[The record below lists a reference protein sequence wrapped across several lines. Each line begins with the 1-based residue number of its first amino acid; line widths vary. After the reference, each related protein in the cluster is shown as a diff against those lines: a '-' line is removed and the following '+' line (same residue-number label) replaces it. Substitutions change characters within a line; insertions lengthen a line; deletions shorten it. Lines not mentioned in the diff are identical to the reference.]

1 MSPRIS
7 PGSSEVVPVPARG
20 EVVPVPA
27 RGEVVP
33 VPAYHPES
41 LTGRGTVHRILIVED
56 QREVSRLLRSTLETL
71 EVELEV
77 VEIPSGEEAI
87 LYSSRNKVDLLVSD
101 YRLAGM
107 SGIELMRKV
116 QKNQPQAKIILVTG
130 QTDPKIR
137 KEVAEAGADA
147 FFIKPVPMA
156 DFLDAVE
163 RHLNFVE
170 TILPPE
176 PIAADDTE
184 IQRGL
189 PDLLAGLRQE
199 LAATA
204 VLLLNDTGRILAR
217 AGDLAGGLGHDNEV
231 ALISSLLS
239 IHSAG
244 LKVSRLI
251 GQKIA
256 SRRWYIIEGGKY
268 DLVFAPV
275 GLTHAM
281 LVIGKGIR
289 WTEGYQGLKTVD
301 IFSAAR
307 KNIEQ
312 VIGETAQGT
321 SATQPKA
328 LTTPLPRAR
337 TGTTEVVEQSMKELA
352 ALFKDAKK
360 KLKPVEV
367 NEFWNKA
374 ADKHKAPSKPDMLSY
389 EQAKQL
395 GLGPAEGDES

>member
-1 MSPRIS
+1 MP
-7 PGSSEVVPVPARG
+7 
-20 EVVPVPA
+20 
-27 RGEVVP
+27 
-33 VPAYHPES
+33 
-41 LTGRGTVHRILIVED
+41 LHRILIVED

-87 LYSSRNKVDLLVSD
+87 LYSSRNRVDLLVSD
-101 YRLAGM
+101 YRLPGM

-116 QKNQPQAKIILVTG
+116 QKNHPQAKIILVTG
-130 QTDPKIR
+130 QADPRIR

-163 RHLNFVE
+163 RHLGLVE

-176 PIAADDTE
+176 PIAFVDTE
-184 IQRGL
+184 IQRDL

-199 LAATA
+199 LAASA
-204 VLLLNDTGRILAR
+204 VLLLNDTGQILAR
-217 AGDLAGGLGHDNEV
+217 AGDLPDSDNEA

-239 IHSAG
+239 IYSAG
-244 LKVSRLI
+244 QKVARLI

-256 SRRWYIIEGGKY
+256 SNRYFFDGAKY
-268 DLVFAPV
+268 DLVFVPV

-281 LVIGKGIR
+281 LVIGKGIAA
-289 WTEGYQGLKTVD
+289 GDQGLKTVD

-312 VIGETAQGT
+312 VLGETAKGT
-321 SATQPKA
+321 LATPEP
-328 LTTPLPRAR
+328 LTTPVE
-337 TGTTEVVEQSMKELA
+337 GVEQTMEEMA
-352 ALFKDAKK
+352 PLFKDAKK
-360 KLKPVEV
+360 KLKPAEV
-367 NEFWNKA
+367 NEFWNNA
-374 ADKHKAPSKPDMLSY
+374 ADKHQALSNPDMLSY
-389 EQAKQL
+389 DQAKQL
-395 GLGPAEGDES
+395 GLAPEDES

>member
-1 MSPRIS
+1 MSP
-7 PGSSEVVPVPARG
+7 
-20 EVVPVPA
+20 
-27 RGEVVP
+27 
-33 VPAYHPES
+33 
-41 LTGRGTVHRILIVED
+41 HRILIVED
-56 QREVSRLLRSTLETL
+56 QREVSRLLRSALETL
-71 EVELEV
+71 EYELEV

-87 LYSSRNKVDLLVSD
+87 LDSSHNKVDLLVSD
-101 YRLAGM
+101 YRLPGM
-107 SGIELMRKV
+107 SGIELMHKV
-116 QKNQPQAKIILVTG
+116 QKNHPQAKIILVTG

-137 KEVAEAGADA
+137 KEVAGAGADA

-163 RHLNFVE
+163 RHLNLVE

-176 PIAADDTE
+176 PIAVDDEE
-184 IQRGL
+184 IQRSL

-217 AGDLAGGLGHDNEV
+217 AGDLPDRDNEI

-244 LKVSRLI
+244 QKVSRLI

-256 SRRWYIIEGGKY
+256 SNWYIFDGGKY

-281 LVIGKGIR
+281 LVIGKSIAG
-289 WTEGYQGLKTVD
+289 EGQILKTVD
-301 IFSAAR
+301 IFSIAR
-307 KNIEQ
+307 KSIEQ
-312 VIGETAQGT
+312 AIGETAPGV
-321 SATQPKA
+321 SATQEQ
-328 LTTPLPRAR
+328 LTTPL
-337 TGTTEVVEQSMKELA
+337 EVVEQGMKELEP
-352 ALFKDAKK
+352 LFKDAKK
-360 KLKPVEV
+360 KLKPAEV
-367 NEFWNKA
+367 NEFWTKA
-374 ADKHKAPSKPDMLSY
+374 ANKHKAPSKADMLSY

-395 GLGPAEGDES
+395 GLAPEDKS